1 MSTQTDAIV
10 IEKQKIKEPS
20 KYKVVIHD
28 NPYTSFDEVIFIV
41 SRCFNKT
48 EEEANQIANK
58 VHLEKKGICGVYNK
72 EIAESKLDLVDAA
85 KQFLIMNFRHRESA
99 IIALKFTL
107 EEE

>member
-1 MSTQTDAIV
+1 MSTQTNVAV
-10 IEKQKIKEPS
+10 AERQKIKEPT

-28 NPYTSFDEVIFIV
+28 NPHTSFDEVIFIV

-48 EEEANQIANK
+48 EEEAQQIANK
-58 VHLEKKGICGVYNK
+58 VHLDKKGVCGVYTK
-72 EIAESKLDLVDAA
+72 EVAESKLDLVDAA

>member
-1 MSTQTDAIV
+1 MSTQTNSV
-10 IEKQKIKEPS
+10 IAEKQKIKEPT

-28 NPYTSFDEVIFIV
+28 NPQTSFDEVIFIV

-48 EEEANQIANK
+48 EEEASYIANK
-58 VHLEKKGICGVYNK
+58 VHLEKKGICGIYSK
-72 EIAESKLDLVDAA
+72 EVAESKLELVDMA
-85 KQFLIMNFRHRESA
+85 KQFLIMNFKHRENA